1 MSDKLDILTE
11 KMAAGGRV
19 PGSEDDL
26 ANRFSAEHAD
36 DLRYCEELK
45 RWFMWDGSRWRPDT
59 TVRIF
64 GLARETCSR
73 AAALCN
79 QPSRKIASA
88 ATIAAVE
95 RLARSDLRHATEAM
109 EWDAAPSLLNTPS
122 CVVDLR
128 TGQTRSN
135 RPDDMMTKLT
145 AVAPDGDCPLWRT
158 FLARITN
165 NDNELEAF
173 LQRMA
178 GYGLTGSIKEH
189 CLFFLYGTGANGKS
203 VLLSTAARI
212 AADYHVAAPVEM
224 FMASRN
230 DRHPTELAGLR
241 GARLVTAAETEGNRR
256 WAESRIKA
264 LTGGDP
270 IAARFMRGDFFTFM
284 PVFKLLIA
292 GNHKP
297 RLHTVD
303 EAIRRRL
310 HLIPFSVTIPKAE
323 RDPDLP
329 EKLKAEWPGILA
341 WAIDGAVEWHA
352 SGLQPPPV
360 VANATLEYL
369 AGEDLIAVW
378 LDDRCYQ
385 EPAARTLAS
394 ALYKSFKEWAEATGE
409 RPGTQRA
416 FSMAL
421 ESHGYQKEKKKTR
434 EGRYFLG
441 LRL

>member
-1 MSDKLDILTE
+1 MSATDDLTQT
-11 KMAAGGRV
+11 MTDGRV
-19 PGSEDDL
+19 PFSEDDL
-26 ANRFSAEHAD
+26 ANRFSAEHTD
-36 DLRYCEELK
+36 DLRYCEAWK
-45 RWFMWDGSRWRPDT
+45 RWLVWDQSRWRPDV

-64 GLARETCSR
+64 GLAREVCSR
-73 AAALCN
+73 QAGLCN
-79 QPSRKIASA
+79 QPSKKIASA

-95 RLARSDLRHATEAM
+95 RMARSDLRHATTPDQ
-109 EWDAAPSLLNTPS
+109 WDADPFLLNTPGG
-122 CVVDLR
+122 VVDLR
-128 TGQTRSN
+128 TGQMRPN
-135 RPDDMMTKLT
+135 QPDDCMTKQT
-145 AVAPDGDCPLWRT
+145 SVTPEASCPLWHN
-158 FLARITN
+158 FLDRITDG
-165 NDNELEAF
+165 NDDLETF

-178 GYGLTGSIKEH
+178 GYSLTGSVREQ
-189 CLFFLYGTGANGKS
+189 CLFFAYGTGANGKS
-203 VLLSTAARI
+203 VFLNTVANI

-230 DRHPTELAGLR
+230 DRHPTELAGLQ
-241 GARLVTAAETEGNRR
+241 GARLVTAMETEGNRR

-270 IAARFMRGDFFTFM
+270 IAARFMRGDFFTFT

-297 RLHTVD
+297 ALRTVD

-310 HLIPFSVTIPKAE
+310 HLIPFAVTIPKAE

-341 WAIDGAVEWHA
+341 WAIEGAVEWHTN
-352 SGLQPPPV
+352 GLAPPAV
-360 VANATLEYL
+360 VTDATLEYL

-378 LDDRCYQ
+378 LEDRCHQ
-385 EPAARTLAS
+385 EHTARTLAS
-394 ALYKSFKEWAEATGE
+394 VLYKSFKEWAEATGE

-421 ESHGYQKEKKKTR
+421 ESHGYRKEKTMD
-434 EGRYFLG
+434 GRYFHG
-441 LRL
+441 LRI